1 MQVRAPRVAPGER
14 LWACAGALALLVDAS
29 QRIVAAN
36 PAACVA
42 LGLAEHELVGRD
54 AVEAVVPREVAD
66 FRHEL
71 RAALRG
77 DVSTT
82 HEHDLRTLSGNE
94 RRVIAWSISRLAE
107 APAEVG
113 CIGVDVTAAR
123 NDSDVVR
130 QRSVTD
136 DLTGLAN
143 RSGLRD
149 HLARMTGSGASVVF
163 CDLNGFKAVN
173 DAHGHDA
180 GDAVLVQVARRL
192 KRILRGEDFVAR
204 IGGDEFVI
212 VAPPDANSDF
222 ERLARRIL
230 RATDQPMILPGPI
243 VATVG
248 MSIGMA
254 VLEPGTDPITV
265 LTRADQDMYR
275 MKSRRVTTTTDA
287 APLSSGGRES
297 SRVVAGVTHEINT
310 HPALGESPVPV
321 VAFEAVVAA
330 PRNDGL

>member
-1 MQVRAPRVAPGER
+1 MKVRAPLVAPGER
-14 LWACAGALALLVDAS
+14 MWARTGALVLLVDDS

-42 LGLAEHELVGRD
+42 VGVTEADLVGRD
-54 AVEAVVPREVAD
+54 AVDIVVPREVAD

-71 RAALRG
+71 RAALRS
-77 DVSTT
+77 DVPAA
-82 HEHDLRTLSGNE
+82 HEHELRTVGEND
-94 RRVIAWSISRLAE
+94 RRVIVWSISRISGS
-107 APAEVG
+107 PAEVG
-113 CIGVDVTAAR
+113 CVGVDVTAAR
-123 NDSDVVR
+123 NDSDVLR
-130 QRSVTD
+130 ERAVTD

-149 HLARMTGSGASVVF
+149 HLTRMCGSGASVVF

-173 DAHGHDA
+173 DAHGHDV
-180 GDAVLVQVARRL
+180 GDAVLVQIARRL
-192 KRILRGEDFVAR
+192 QRTVRGEDFVAR

-222 ERLARRIL
+222 EMLARRIL

-254 VLEPGTDPITV
+254 VLEAGADPMAV
-265 LTRADQDMYR
+265 LTLADRDMYR
-275 MKSRRVTTTTDA
+275 MKSRRVTTT
-287 APLSSGGRES
+287 SE
-297 SRVVAGVTHEINT
+297 
-310 HPALGESPVPV
+310 
-321 VAFEAVVAA
+321 VAA
-330 PRNDGL
+330 VDS

>member
-1 MQVRAPRVAPGER
+1 MQVSAPRVTPGER
-14 LWACAGALALLVDAS
+14 LWALTGALVLLIDRS
-29 QRIVAAN
+29 QRVVAAN

-54 AVEAVVPREVAD
+54 AVEVVVPREVAA

-71 RAALRG
+71 RAGLRG
-77 DVSTT
+77 DVPASYE
-82 HEHDLRTLSGNE
+82 HELRTAAGDD
-94 RRVIAWSISRLAE
+94 RRVIAWSLSHLAE
-107 APAEVG
+107 SPAEIG

-123 NDSDVVR
+123 NDSDVLR
-130 QRSVTD
+130 ERAVTD
-136 DLTGLAN
+136 ELTGLAN

-149 HLARMTGSGASVVF
+149 HLARMAGSGASVVF

-173 DAHGHDA
+173 DAHGHDV

-192 KRILRGEDFVAR
+192 KRTVRGEDFVAR

-222 ERLARRIL
+222 DMLARRIF
-230 RATDQPMILPGPI
+230 RATDQPMILPGPV

-254 VLEPGTDPITV
+254 VLEPGTDPTAV
-265 LTRADQDMYR
+265 LTLADHDMYR
-275 MKSRRVTTTTDA
+275 MKSRRITATAGA
-287 APLSSGGRES
+287 AASSSIGSES
-297 SRVVAGVTHEINT
+297 SQVVADVT
-310 HPALGESPVPV
+310 
-321 VAFEAVVAA
+321 
-330 PRNDGL
+330 D